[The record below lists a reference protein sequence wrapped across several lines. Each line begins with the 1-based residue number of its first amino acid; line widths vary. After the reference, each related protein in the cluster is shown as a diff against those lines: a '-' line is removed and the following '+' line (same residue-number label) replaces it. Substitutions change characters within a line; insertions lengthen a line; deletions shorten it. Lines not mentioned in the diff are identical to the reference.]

1 MHIPG
6 RTFVVSGG
14 CSGLGQA
21 CVRLLHNLGGS
32 IAILDLDASKGEQL
46 AQELEQSQRESQGR
60 VKFFEVDVSETESI
74 QHAVRGITEWV
85 KSTGHELGGVIPA
98 AGVGLPGKVLDRS
111 DEPISLDS
119 IDYVLNINL
128 RGTLDLIRQL
138 IPHIAKNKPL
148 SPDLER
154 GVLVLVSST
163 AAFEGQI
170 GQLAYSASKGAL
182 ASVTLVLARDLAS
195 HGIRCVT
202 IAPSLFET
210 NMTAMMGDK
219 VRKGLESVLE
229 FPKRG
234 GNPEEFASLVRE
246 IIENKMLNGTVIRL
260 DGGTRM
266 PSRL

>member
-98 AGVGLPGKVLDRS
+98 AGVGLPGKAS
-111 DEPISLDS
+111 DFL
-119 IDYVLNINL
+119 
-128 RGTLDLIRQL
+128 
-138 IPHIAKNKPL
+138 IAKF
-148 SPDLER
+148 PDLER